1 MNPANLSSV
10 QSFARARTYKGKTLF
25 LKNMTLKFKENI
37 FISQRNIKESIQSF
51 PCPVVCASSN
61 IQRSLVP
68 IPTPLQILISQI
80 RKQISESTQSF
91 HPPTIQ
97 PNQPN
102 KQTKM
107 KNCGKKSS
115 LNTLTRRI
123 QNWVNP
129 FFVTSLG
136 SQPSVH
142 FLKTCQWLKRFSSN
156 ANAISSFYSPTIET
170 VNSSDMKIKILFPF
184 K

>member
-1 MNPANLSSV
+1 MFCCIWGFFYCCICGIVVFCCIWGTVVFCCIWGTTNWAALNPANLSSV
-10 QSFARARTYKGKTLF
+10 QSFARALTYKGKIF
-25 LKNMTLKFKENI
+25 YLKNMTLKFKENI
-37 FISQRNIKESIQSF
+37 SISQRNIKESIQSF

-123 QNWVNP
+123 
-129 FFVTSLG
+129 
-136 SQPSVH
+136 
-142 FLKTCQWLKRFSSN
+142 
-156 ANAISSFYSPTIET
+156 
-170 VNSSDMKIKILFPF
+170 
-184 K
+184 